1 MKKWTYLVAAGMMLG
16 ATPVFTGCIDNDE
29 PEGISILRGAKAE
42 LLKAKAAVEAAK
54 TEQVKA
60 EAAYLLAQAEYQ
72 KALAATENANA
83 KIKEAIAKQEEAKAK
98 LIETQNEVEKQKLQA
113 EIAALEHQK
122 EMWEIEKQNAI
133 TSAEQAVKMWEL
145 AYKQAELAYEQ
156 ALLDLASKKA
166 ALTQQQQ
173 LLLADYVAEV
183 KTAKKALADKKEAV
197 RKAQR
202 TVNKAA
208 QVVEETEADKEYF
221 QFELART
228 LRQETK
234 ALEGYEAALEEA
246 KVELGEFETMKPT
259 ELSAKLDALKQELKD
274 LRKKIADES
283 VKAAEERRAIQEGEQ
298 AELIKKMQ
306 AMNESLYNDEIEIP
320 AFTYPEVVGMALP
333 PIGWTA
339 LKDVEYEALTYTWQ
353 NQSNYN
359 YRLGVLKNL
368 LAEFQSW
375 TRDENDNEWTAQR
388 IAELKKDI
396 EDANA
401 EVKTL
406 KEEWKE
412 AVDAYHRTPADINID
427 LSKITGYSEA
437 VAAITDFNTAVE
449 ELNKAWEDFDKACND
464 YYNTVNYE
472 FRTNKDNIW
481 REYNAEHDR
490 LDPWNKAS
498 EMATAEQNRLEE
510 VYEALKKDPNAD
522 EDALQEALDAKV
534 NFNWWEFR
542 NNSYAELVKP
552 LEETRDAAL
561 KAEDDKRI
569 AAETALR
576 TANEVYKAKKTALD
590 TQVGVAQPLYNAFV
604 SKASV
609 LIEEYSYI
617 KQFVEDVYFYDNA
630 GMGYGT
636 GDLLIEP
643 WTDEEGNCYASEYIF
658 YPYYAYPSAVDTDV
672 VTEITRDEIREL
684 IAYRSK
690 ALFGNAYGLGS
701 NDYGDPDS
709 RLLDLTFDDVKK
721 MIEDSSEEPL
731 FGYDYLAECAK
742 YGKMGRVFILEAQL
756 EFAEA
761 WLKDENSSVNKLIS
775 ATEEAIEAMT
785 AKNEE
790 IGKGYEE
797 QIEAMEAEQLAI
809 NKKLLAA
816 VEALEDLRQTKTP
829 IIQLKKA
836 VKQALEDYKAAG
848 FEEWSQ
854 DAIDKQIAKLKAQI
868 ESLEYTIETQK
879 HAIETAQ
886 RNLDAYN
893 NGNLNALQIAKEAL
907 EDAEAEMAAA
917 QEVYNDALEA
927 LNKMIAA
934 LAAESAE

>member
-42 LLKAKAAVEAAK
+42 LLKAKASVEAAK
-54 TEQVKA
+54 VEQVKA

-122 EMWEIEKQNAI
+122 DMWEIEKKNAI

-166 ALTQQQQ
+166 TLTQKQQ

-183 KTAKKALADKKEAV
+183 KTAKKTLADKKEEV

-202 TVNKAA
+202 AVNKAA

-306 AMNESLYNDEIEIP
+306 AMYESQYNDEIEIP

-333 PIGWTA
+333 LGWTN

-353 NQSNYN
+353 NQANYTH
-359 YRLGVLKNL
+359 RLGVLKSL
-368 LAEFQSW
+368 LANFQRW

-449 ELNKAWEDFDKACND
+449 ELNKAWEDFDKARND
-464 YYNTVNYE
+464 YNTVRRE
-472 FRTNKDNIW
+472 FSMHKNNIKG
-481 REYNAEHDR
+481 EYDAEHNR
-490 LDPWNKAS
+490 LDPWSKAS
-498 EMATAEQNRLEE
+498 EMATAEQKRLKE
-510 VYEALKKDPNAD
+510 VYDALAEDPNAD
-522 EDALQEALDAKV
+522 EDALQEASDAV
-534 NFNWWEFR
+534 NNFDWWEFR
-542 NNSYAELVKP
+542 QKSYAELVKP
-552 LEETRDAAL
+552 LEEIRDAAL
-561 KAEDDKRI
+561 KAENDKRI

-576 TANEVYKAKKTALD
+576 TANEVYNAKRTALD
-590 TQVGVAQPLYNAFV
+590 TQVGVAQPLYDAFV
-604 SKASV
+604 SKAS
-609 LIEEYSYI
+609 YI
-617 KQFVEDVYFYDNA
+617 ANDGYYKPVSNVDFRNIAGTVGENYPFYIWD
-630 GMGYGT
+630 
-636 GDLLIEP
+636 
-643 WTDEEGNCYASEYIF
+643 WTDEEGNYYASEYIY
-658 YPYYAYPSAVDTDV
+658 YPYYTYPIAVDTDV
-672 VTEITRDEIREL
+672 VTKITRDEIRRL
-684 IAYRSK
+684 IAYRSR
-690 ALFGNAYGLGS
+690 ALFGNAYGFGF

-731 FGYDYLAECAK
+731 FGNDYLAECAK
-742 YGKMGRVFILEAQL
+742 YGKMGNVFILEAQL

-797 QIEAMEAEQLAI
+797 QTEAMEAERLAI

-816 VEALEDLRQTKTP
+816 VDALNDLRQTKTP
-829 IIQLKKA
+829 IIELKKA
-836 VKQALEDYKAAG
+836 VKQALKDYEAAG
-848 FEEWSQ
+848 FKEWSQ
-854 DAIDKQIAKLKAQI
+854 DAIDKEIATLKAQI

-879 HAIETAQ
+879 HKIETAQ
-886 RNLDAYN
+886 RNLDGYN
-893 NGNLNALQIAKEAL
+893 QGQLNALQIAKEAL
-907 EDAEAEMAAA
+907 EDAEADMAAA
-917 QEVYNDALEA
+917 QEEYNDALEA

>member
-166 ALTQQQQ
+166 TLTQQQQ

-202 TVNKAA
+202 AVNKAA

-234 ALEGYEAALEEA
+234 MLEGYEAALEEA

-306 AMNESLYNDEIEIP
+306 AMNESQYNDEIEIP

-333 PIGWTA
+333 PTGWTD

-353 NQSNYN
+353 NQANYN
-359 YRLGVLKNL
+359 YRLEVLKNL

-388 IAELKKDI
+388 IAELKKNI

-449 ELNKAWEDFDKACND
+449 ELNKAWEDFDKARND
-464 YYNTVNYE
+464 YNTVRRE
-472 FRTNKDNIW
+472 FSMNKNNI
-481 REYNAEHDR
+481 RDEYNAEYNR

-498 EMATAEQNRLEE
+498 EMATAEQKRLQE
-510 VYEALKKDPNAD
+510 VYDALAEDPNAD
-522 EDALQEALDAKV
+522 EDALQEALDAV
-534 NFNWWEFR
+534 NDFDWWEFHD
-542 NNSYAELVKP
+542 NSYAELVKP

-576 TANEVYKAKKTALD
+576 TANEVYNAKRTALD
-590 TQVGVAQPLYNAFV
+590 TQVGVAQPLYDAFV

-609 LIEEYSYI
+609 QIEDYSYI
-617 KQFVEDVYFYDNA
+617 KQFVENVTFYNNA

-636 GDLLIEP
+636 SYFSTSS
-643 WTDEEGNCYASEYIF
+643 WTDEEGNYYDSEYIYF
-658 YPYYAYPSAVDTDV
+658 PYYTRPTAVDTDV
-672 VTEITRDEIREL
+672 VTEITRNEIREL

-690 ALFGNAYGLGS
+690 ALFGNAYGFGF
-701 NDYGDPDS
+701 NDYDDPDS

-731 FGYDYLAECAK
+731 FGNDYLAECAK
-742 YGKMGRVFILEAQL
+742 YGKMGNVFILEAQL

-797 QIEAMEAEQLAI
+797 QTEAMEAEQLAI

>member
-166 ALTQQQQ
+166 TLTQQQQ

-202 TVNKAA
+202 AVNKAA

-298 AELIKKMQ
+298 AELDKKFN
-306 AMNESLYNDEIEIP
+306 ALFNSLDDDIVIP
-320 AFTYPEVVGMALP
+320 EFTYPEVVGDALP
-333 PIGWTA
+333 FAWA
-339 LKDVEYEALTYTWQ
+339 DLKDDEYPESTYKLYECISGYS
-353 NQSNYN
+353 SNYN
-359 YRLGVLKNL
+359 SRLTKLNDLLEQLK
-368 LAEFQSW
+368 EW
-375 TRDENDNEWTAQR
+375 TRDENDNEWTRQH
-388 IAELKKDI
+388 IAEWKQLIKDKEAEI
-396 EDANA
+396 E
-401 EVKTL
+401 TL
-406 KEEWKE
+406 KTEWKE
-412 AVDAYHRTPADINID
+412 VVDAYHRTPADVVID
-427 LSKITGYSEA
+427 LTKVTGYTEM
-437 VAAITDFNTAVE
+437 VAAVE
-449 ELNKAWEDFDKACND
+449 AFNKAVKEFNESQIAFREAQKAYRVSQD
-464 YYNTVNYE
+464 DWWI
-472 FRTNKDNIW
+472 NKDNA
-481 REYNAEHDR
+481 RENYRAELR
-490 LDPWNKAS
+490 KLDPAGKAQAWAD
-498 EMATAEQNRLEE
+498 EEEAKLKEAYEEAEPE
-510 VYEALKKDPNAD
+510 KKDEAFEAWMDFQSNKD
-522 EDALQEALDAKV
+522 NLKNEKEQELT
-534 NFNWWEFR
+534 
-542 NNSYAELVKP
+542 KP
-552 LEETRDAAL
+552 LQDELEAAL
-561 KAEDDKRI
+561 KAEDEKRI
-569 AAETALR
+569 VVETALR
-576 TANEVYKAKKTALD
+576 TACETYTTKREALTA
-590 TQVGVAQPLYNAFV
+590 Q
-604 SKASV
+604 
-609 LIEEYSYI
+609 I
-617 KQFVEDVYFYDNA
+617 
-630 GMGYGT
+630 
-636 GDLLIEP
+636 
-643 WTDEEGNCYASEYIF
+643 
-658 YPYYAYPSAVDTDV
+658 DV
-672 VTEITRDEIREL
+672 VTPIYSNFRDGVYYLTKDYGWNKAIDYVDFISAGQIPTSTSPSEFTIWGWNDEAGSYHERERLRFPGYSYPYEVDTEVVTKIDKDEIIKL
-684 IAYRSK
+684 IQYRSRT
-690 ALFGNAYGLGS
+690 LFGNAYAWGS
-701 NDYGDPDS
+701 NEYGDPDA
-709 RLLDLTFDDVKK
+709 RLLDLTF
-721 MIEDSSEEPL
+721 EDIDKLITESSEEPL
-731 FGYDYLAECAK
+731 YGRDYIAACRQ
-742 YGKMGRVFILEAQL
+742 YGKMGNIFALEAHVK
-756 EFAEA
+756 FAEA
-761 WLKDENSSVNKLIS
+761 WLSDNNSSVNKLIA
-775 ATEEAIEAMT
+775 ATEEAIAAMET
-785 AKNEE
+785 KDEEIRNAYNEE
-790 IGKGYEE
+790 YEAL
-797 QIEAMEAEQLAI
+797 QAEQLAI

-879 HAIETAQ
+879 HKIETAQ
-886 RNLDAYN
+886 RNLDGYN
-893 NGNLNALQIAKEAL
+893 QGQLDALQLAKEGL

>member
-166 ALTQQQQ
+166 TLTQQQQ

-202 TVNKAA
+202 AVNKAA

-298 AELIKKMQ
+298 AELDKKFN
-306 AMNESLYNDEIEIP
+306 ALYNSLDDDIVIP
-320 AFTYPEVVGMALP
+320 EFTYPEVVGDALP
-333 PIGWTA
+333 FAWVD
-339 LKDVEYEALTYTWQ
+339 LKDDEYPESTYKLYECISGYS
-353 NQSNYN
+353 SNYN
-359 YRLGVLKNL
+359 SRLTKLNDLLEQLK
-368 LAEFQSW
+368 EW
-375 TRDENDNEWTAQR
+375 TRDENDNEWTRQH
-388 IAELKKDI
+388 IAEWKQLIKDREAEIETLKK
-396 EDANA
+396 EWE
-401 EVKTL
+401 EV
-406 KEEWKE
+406 
-412 AVDAYHRTPADINID
+412 VDAYHRTPADVVID
-427 LSKITGYSEA
+427 LTKVTGYTEM
-437 VAAITDFNTAVE
+437 VAAVEAFNKTVKEFKESQIAFREARDAYNVSRTDWGINKGNARNNYRAELQKLDPAGKAEAWADE
-449 ELNKAWEDFDKACND
+449 EEAKLQKAYDEAEPEKKDEALEALVDF
-464 YYNTVNYE
+464 
-472 FRTNKDNIW
+472 RLNKDNLKN
-481 REYNAEHDR
+481 E
-490 LDPWNKAS
+490 K
-498 EMATAEQNRLEE
+498 EQ
-510 VYEALKKDPNAD
+510 
-522 EDALQEALDAKV
+522 
-534 NFNWWEFR
+534 
-542 NNSYAELVKP
+542 ELTKP
-552 LEETRDAAL
+552 LQDELEAAL
-561 KAEDDKRI
+561 KAEDEKRI
-569 AAETALR
+569 VVETALR
-576 TANEVYKAKKTALD
+576 TACETYTTKREALTA
-590 TQVGVAQPLYNAFV
+590 Q
-604 SKASV
+604 
-609 LIEEYSYI
+609 I
-617 KQFVEDVYFYDNA
+617 
-630 GMGYGT
+630 
-636 GDLLIEP
+636 
-643 WTDEEGNCYASEYIF
+643 
-658 YPYYAYPSAVDTDV
+658 DV
-672 VTEITRDEIREL
+672 VTPIYSNFRDGVRYLTKDYGWNTAIDYVSFINAGRIPTSPGQFTISGWNDEAGIYHESEMLRFPGYSYPYEVDTEVVTKIDKDEIIKL
-684 IAYRSK
+684 IQYRSWT
-690 ALFGNAYGLGS
+690 LFGDAYAWGY
-701 NDYGDPDS
+701 NEYGDPDA
-709 RLLDLTFDDVKK
+709 RLRDLTF
-721 MIEDSSEEPL
+721 EDIDRLITESSEEPL
-731 FGYDYLAECAK
+731 YGRDYIAACYR
-742 YGKMGRVFILEAQL
+742 YGKMGSIFALEAHVK
-756 EFAEA
+756 FAEA
-761 WLKDENSSVNKLIS
+761 WLSDNNSSVNKLIA
-775 ATEEAIEAMT
+775 ATEEAIAAMET
-785 AKNEE
+785 KDEEIRNAYNEE
-790 IGKGYEE
+790 YEALQDE
-797 QIEAMEAEQLAI
+797 QQAI
-809 NKKLLAA
+809 DKKLLAA

-829 IIQLKKA
+829 IIELKKA
-836 VKQALEDYKAAG
+836 VKQALKDYEAAG
-848 FEEWSQ
+848 FKEWSQ
-854 DAIDKQIAKLKAQI
+854 DAIDKEIATLKAQI

-879 HAIETAQ
+879 HKIETAQ
-886 RNLDAYN
+886 RNLDGYN
-893 NGNLNALQIAKEAL
+893 QGQLNALQIAKEAL

-917 QEVYNDALEA
+917 QEEYNDALEA